1 MNVIFSF
8 GSTQTISH
16 SKRAA
21 FVLNVSVDT
30 IYKLIQTKALAA
42 KRISS
47 RKTIIS
53 SEELQRYINSK

>member
-1 MNVIFSF
+1 MSYF
-8 GSTQTISH
+8 H
-16 SKRAA
+16 LEALKRFLTVKETA

-30 IYKLIQTKALAA
+30 IYKLIQTKALVA
-42 KRISS
+42 KKISP

>member
-1 MNVIFSF
+1 MSYF
-8 GSTQTISH
+8 H
-16 SKRAA
+16 LEALKRFLTVKETA

-42 KRISS
+42 KRISQ

>member
-1 MNVIFSF
+1 MSYF
-8 GSTQTISH
+8 H
-16 SKRAA
+16 LEALKRFLTVKEAA

-53 SEELQRYINSK
+53 SEEL

>member
-1 MNVIFSF
+1 MSYF
-8 GSTQTISH
+8 H
-16 SKRAA
+16 LEALKRFLKVKEAA

>member
-1 MNVIFSF
+1 MSYF
-8 GSTQTISH
+8 H
-16 SKRAA
+16 LEALKRFLTVKETA
-21 FVLNVSVDT
+21 FVLNVSVDI

-53 SEELQRYINSK
+53 SEEL